1 MQMPEMKAFN
11 KGRDVYLAFEDDVG
25 ELLHTSFSPDPDE
38 ENIILT
44 EVATMVRRDLFAHEI
59 KFTGSFNKKSQ
70 TESVPQSLLTLVNM
84 IINGSNINPVLQKWV
99 SLF

>member
-25 ELLHTSFSPDPDE
+25 ELLHTPFSPDPDE

-44 EVATMVRRDLFAHEI
+44 KVANMVRRDLFAHEI
-59 KFTGSFNKKSQ
+59 NSLAPLTKRVKLNKSH
-70 TESVPQSLLTLVNM
+70 SHY
-84 IINGSNINPVLQKWV
+84 
-99 SLF
+99 